1 MNIATI
7 TTKKKIPIDSFFLLY
22 PIINESEEEEDE
34 EEAKKN
40 FHC

>member
-22 PIINESEEEEDE
+22 PIINESEEVE
-34 EEAKKN
+34 EEEVKKN